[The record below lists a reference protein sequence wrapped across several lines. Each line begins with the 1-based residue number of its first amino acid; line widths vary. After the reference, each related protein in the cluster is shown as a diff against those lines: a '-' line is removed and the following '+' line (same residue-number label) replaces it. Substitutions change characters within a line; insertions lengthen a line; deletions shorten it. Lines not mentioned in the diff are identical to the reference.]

1 MQIFKNVNV
10 TLAEEV
16 LLMAI
21 IVFSSAQLD
30 NLKILLHK
38 NVNLVQKIV
47 ILVLVLQFA
56 LLVKLHLFYQET
68 YVFVPQALFS

>member
-1 MQIFKNVNV
+1 MQIFKNANV

-56 LLVKLHLFYQET
+56 LLVKLHLYYQET
-68 YVFVPQALFS
+68 FVFVP

>member
-56 LLVKLHLFYQET
+56 LLVKLHLYYQET
-68 YVFVPQALFS
+68 FVFVP

>member
-1 MQIFKNVNV
+1 
-10 TLAEEV
+10 V

-56 LLVKLHLFYQET
+56 LLVKLHLYYQET
-68 YVFVPQALFS
+68 FVFVP